1 MNKVLPFPKN
11 LSKEPFGCQGILCA
25 FGRTSLWIKAKMRSS
40 INSRSCAMQA
50 AKNTH
55 MLGSYELVMSNGT
68 CCWIPM
74 PASDVRDKWYIM
86 IYYDILWYIRIYSVY
101 MEYGV
106 VCFCVIC
113 WKVYALF
120 ASSNSPTG
128 HSKFCTIKNNLHHD
142 GTGPIG
148 FPFEDLR
155 FCFTVNWKH
164 VCYYTWGSVI
174 YVIDVIVSLPIVSLF
189 F

>member
-1 MNKVLPFPKN
+1 
-11 LSKEPFGCQGILCA
+11 
-25 FGRTSLWIKAKMRSS
+25 
-40 INSRSCAMQA
+40 
-50 AKNTH
+50 
-55 MLGSYELVMSNGT
+55 
-68 CCWIPM
+68 
-74 PASDVRDKWYIM
+74 M
-86 IYYDILWYIRIYSVY
+86 IYYDILWYIRIY

-189 F
+189 FKQYFPIPLRLIIWSWSAWPLGLSLHPTAPVLLTPWGVSLLGHPNHLSHGPKEDKVHLCQRIIHRCIDSVHQQ